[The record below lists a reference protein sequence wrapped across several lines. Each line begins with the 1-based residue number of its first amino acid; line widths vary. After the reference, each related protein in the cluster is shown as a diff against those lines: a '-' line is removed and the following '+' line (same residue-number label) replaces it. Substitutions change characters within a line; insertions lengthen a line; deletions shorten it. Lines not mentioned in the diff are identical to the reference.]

1 MLKTFIQ
8 LLGDDAPVFKRYVA
22 MAVSYGLL
30 SGLTTVMLVP
40 IFTHLLNSEVDQA
53 GMWSMVLLVGV
64 VCCWL
69 LRRHVEKLGM
79 LVGSALLSTARQR
92 IGNHVAS
99 LPVGWFNPENTARL
113 SHVVSQGMMEVAQL
127 PAHLFTPVISGAVA
141 PVIMVIALFFLNV
154 KMGLIGLVSL
164 PIIMIVFVI
173 ASKLGR
179 KADEAFHRASGYT
192 SQRMVEFA
200 QAQSVLRAFNGE
212 GGSTRFLEQ
221 AIDQQK
227 QSGTQLIYISTASV
241 VLNSWVVQII
251 FAALI
256 MVAALGINQ
265 WLGVELSAGSVISTV
280 IALLLVN
287 RFVDPLLDI
296 AGYGEA
302 LRGARGQLNAVQEI
316 FAIQPLPEPKIS
328 KKPVSSSIEFKNVSF
343 HYERGTPD
351 VIRKLNLKIQPGSMI
366 ALIGA
371 SGSGKSTLVS
381 LIARFFDVT
390 DGAVYIG
397 GIDVRD
403 MSSEALSSQISQIFQ
418 KTYLFAGSIAE
429 NIRVGK
435 PNATDAEV
443 HEAIRLAGVDE
454 IVARL
459 PEGINTPV
467 GEGGARLSG
476 GERQRISIARA
487 LIKGAPILLV
497 DEATAALD
505 AENQA
510 AIAETL
516 ARLRGKRTLIVIA
529 HQLSTISMSDQIVVL
544 ENGHIIENGSH
555 EELQQQDSRY
565 AYFLSQRNM
574 AKGWRIA

>member
-22 MAVSYGLL
+22 MAVCYGLL
-30 SGLTTVMLVP
+30 SGLTTVLLVP
-40 IFTHLLNSEVDQA
+40 IFTHLLNGEVDQA
-53 GMWSMVLLVGV
+53 GMWSVVLLVGV

-69 LRRHVEKLGM
+69 LRRRIEELGM

-113 SHVVSQGMMEVAQL
+113 SHVVSQGMMDVAQL
-127 PAHLFTPVISGAVA
+127 PAHLFTPVISGVVA

-154 KMGLIGLVSL
+154 KMGLIALVVL
-164 PIIMIVFVI
+164 PIIAIVFIV
-173 ASKLGR
+173 ASKLGS

-227 QSGTQLIYISTASV
+227 ESGTQLIYISTASV

-256 MVAALGINQ
+256 IVAVLGINQ
-265 WLGVELSAGSVISTV
+265 WLGIELSAGYVISTV
-280 IALLLVN
+280 IALFLVN

-316 FAIQPLPEPKIS
+316 FAIRPLSEPKIS
-328 KKPVSSSIEFKNVSF
+328 KKPFSSSVEFKNVSF
-343 HYERGTPD
+343 HYEHGTPD
-351 VIRKLNLKIQPGSMI
+351 VIRKLNLKIQAGSMT

-397 GIDVRD
+397 GVDVRD

-443 HEAIRLAGVDE
+443 QEAIHLAGVDE

-487 LIKGAPILLV
+487 LIKDAPILLV

-555 EELQQQDSRY
+555 EELRQQDSRY
-565 AYFLSQRNM
+565 TYFLSQRNM

>member
-316 FAIQPLPEPKIS
+316 FAIRPLPEPKIS

-397 GIDVRD
+397 GVDVRD

-476 GERQRISIARA
+476 GERQRIS
-487 LIKGAPILLV
+487 L
-497 DEATAALD
+497 
-505 AENQA
+505 
-510 AIAETL
+510 
-516 ARLRGKRTLIVIA
+516 
-529 HQLSTISMSDQIVVL
+529 
-544 ENGHIIENGSH
+544 
-555 EELQQQDSRY
+555 
-565 AYFLSQRNM
+565 
-574 AKGWRIA
+574 